1 MTPRGGPDLAEAFLL
16 PAPWGAGSDPAK
28 GFGLPGVGPDLGG
41 LRARVGG
48 FLLRAETAVSDP
60 VKGFGLPGRQ
70 SRVSGRYSGPDLGV
84 RTSLPGPVR

>member
-48 FLLRAETAVSDP
+48 FLLQ
-60 VKGFGLPGRQ
+60 G
-70 SRVSGRYSGPDLGV
+70 
-84 RTSLPGPVR
+84 